1 MVGGE
6 TEEKNPLNPPPENAD
21 RPSKKRRRSRTR
33 SRRRRSKR
41 ARRRSPWKKLIAL
54 LNKLKSATVFTI
66 VVGGSLFLYYRLYPI
81 NAPENPNLE
90 NMRNRMNAD
99 GAETP

>member
-1 MVGGE
+1 MGGE
-6 TEEKNPLNPPPENAD
+6 TEEKNPLNPSPGNAD
-21 RPSKKRRRSRTR
+21 RPSKQRRRSRTR
-33 SRRRRSKR
+33 SQHKRSKR
-41 ARRRSPWKKLIAL
+41 ARRRSLWKRSIAL
-54 LNKLKSATVFTI
+54 LSKLKSIAVFTT

-99 GAETP
+99 SAETD